1 MAIKGLSDSF
11 YAPYKPTEADPDK
24 YDYSGGGK
32 FARMID
38 LDFSVTTNETELY
51 SDNELEEAD
60 YSFSNGALK
69 LGVSDLSDGVAADLF
84 GVEQQNVEE
93 EEGVSENLYNESMV
107 SNDVGFGVVI
117 EKVKDSDTKYRA
129 IVLTRVKFKVP
140 GEVATTRGKQI
151 TFQTG
156 TIEGVAMRDRSEKRN
171 YKRDATFSTRSAAIA
186 YIKRILKLS
195 DTAAATVTEGE
206 TDDGNS

>member
-38 LDFSVTTNETELY
+38 LDFSITTNETELF

-60 YSFSNGALK
+60 YSFSNGVLK
-69 LGVSDLSDGVAADLF
+69 LGVSDLSDGVAADIF
-84 GVEQQNVEE
+84 GVEQQEVEE
-93 EEGVSENLYNESMV
+93 EDGVSENLYNESMV

-117 EKVKDSDTKYRA
+117 EKVKDGVTKHRA

-140 GEVATTRGKQI
+140 GEIAKTRGKQI
-151 TFQTG
+151 EFQTG

-171 YKRDATFSTRSAAIA
+171 YKRDATFSTRDAAIA
-186 YIKRILKLS
+186 YIKRILKIS
-195 DTAAATVTEGE
+195 DAAPANVAEEGA
-206 TDDGNS
+206 DSGNS